1 MTRVFAP
8 FLAIAALWTVGW
20 LSAPVVGQGKADH
33 PRLRAAL
40 HELREA
46 RGSLAKSQDQ
56 WPQGYRDRAMHSID
70 DAINSVRTILAVKDV
85 NSFVGVDRNAD
96 FYRNLGDH
104 PHLRAALRDLR
115 DARQELVA
123 AKADFQGMKERAIDD
138 IDVAVGDIL
147 TLIRYKK
154 R

>member
-1 MTRVFAP
+1 MKRVFAP
-8 FLAIAALWTVGW
+8 CAAIAALWTLGW
-20 LSAPVVGQGKADH
+20 LSYPVSGQGKADH
-33 PRLRAAL
+33 PHLRAAL

-46 RGSLAKSQDQ
+46 KGSLAKAQDQ
-56 WPQGYRDRAMHSID
+56 WPPGYRDRAMHSID
-70 DAINSVRTILAVKDV
+70 DAMNSVRTILAVKDV
-85 NSFVGVDRNAD
+85 NSFVGVDRNPD

-115 DARQELVA
+115 DARNELSS
-123 AKADFQGMKERAIDD
+123 AKADFRGLKERAIDD